1 MKKLTTEEF
10 IERAKKI
17 HGNKYDYSKVMYKS
31 MHEKV
36 CIICPEHEEFLKD
49 ASSHLKGQGCP
60 KCSFKEMSVNKLSNT
75 NSFIEKARKIH
86 GDKYDYSKVKYINN
100 QTRVC
105 IICPEHGEFWQIPN
119 NHLNGSGCL
128 ECGKKNTWDK
138 RGRITTKEFIEKA
151 KKIHGDK
158 YDYSKAKYINNITP
172 ICIICSVHGEF
183 WQTPI
188 HHLRGCDCPKCSK
201 INGSLK
207 QRLNTNDFIEKAKK
221 VHGDKY
227 DYSKVKY
234 TTTNEKVCIV
244 CSEHGKFWQE
254 ASSHLRGCGCPVCKE
269 SKLEK
274 LTRETLLNSDIE
286 FIEHCNKKILKW
298 LEKQHLDFYLP
309 KYNIG
314 IECQGIQHY
323 KRDTLFGKN
332 GKFDDIKKRD
342 KKKKILCKENGVKLI
357 YIQYNM
363 SDEQITKKI
372 SQIKG

>member
-10 IERAKKI
+10 IER
-17 HGNKYDYSKVMYKS
+17 
-31 MHEKV
+31 
-36 CIICPEHEEFLKD
+36 
-49 ASSHLKGQGCP
+49 
-60 KCSFKEMSVNKLSNT
+60 
-75 NSFIEKARKIH
+75 
-86 GDKYDYSKVKYINN
+86 
-100 QTRVC
+100 
-105 IICPEHGEFWQIPN
+105 
-119 NHLNGSGCL
+119 
-128 ECGKKNTWDK
+128 
-138 RGRITTKEFIEKA
+138 A

-234 TTTNEKVCIV
+234 TTTNKKVCIV

>member
-1 MKKLTTEEF
+1 M
-10 IERAKKI
+10 R
-17 HGNKYDYSKVMYKS
+17 
-31 MHEKV
+31 
-36 CIICPEHEEFLKD
+36 
-49 ASSHLKGQGCP
+49 Q
-60 KCSFKEMSVNKLSNT
+60 
-75 NSFIEKARKIH
+75 
-86 GDKYDYSKVKYINN
+86 
-100 QTRVC
+100 
-105 IICPEHGEFWQIPN
+105 
-119 NHLNGSGCL
+119 
-128 ECGKKNTWDK
+128 KNTWDK
-138 RGRITTKEFIEKA
+138 RGRITTKEFIKKA

-244 CSEHGKFWQE
+244 CPEHGEFWQE

-286 FIEHCNKKILKW
+286 FIEHCNKKTLKW

-323 KRDTLFGKN
+323 KRDTFFGKN